1 MAWPSLAL
9 TQASFN
15 MTMLGNLDLPNLPTR
30 FGSQYNDC
38 WGFRH
43 SNGTEIAIIGGIE
56 DIFFVDVTVPADID
70 RMKAYTGCDAV
81 MIGRGSIGNP
91 CGVISRLMEITPM
104 LPQMKAHPD
113 S

>member
-1 MAWPSLAL
+1 MKFLLFLVMAWPSLAL
-9 TQASFN
+9 TQVSFN

-56 DIFFVDVTVPADID
+56 DIFFVDVTVPADPEVIYTHHVLNSPSGTTNQSLWRD
-70 RMKAYTGCDAV
+70 FKAY
-81 MIGRGSIGNP
+81 
-91 CGVISRLMEITPM
+91 
-104 LPQMKAHPD
+104 
-113 S
+113 